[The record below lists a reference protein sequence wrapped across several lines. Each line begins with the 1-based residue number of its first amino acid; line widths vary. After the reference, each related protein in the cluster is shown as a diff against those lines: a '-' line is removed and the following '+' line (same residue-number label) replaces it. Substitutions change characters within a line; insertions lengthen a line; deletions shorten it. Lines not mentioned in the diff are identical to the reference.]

1 MRTPDLIATIALPL
15 VVISVPALA
24 QQRDIFGP
32 DEIVDGDTIVV
43 NHIRIRLFGM
53 DAPEFDQS
61 CTDNDG
67 KAYSCGHLAPVALK
81 ELIGGS
87 PVSCAS
93 VDSDRYHRTVAVCKS
108 ADGND
113 LSNDMVRI
121 PLVNSRIG
129 IAYDAT
135 IKGMQAYPWFVVH
148 YDLLSR

>member
-1 MRTPDLIATIALPL
+1 
-15 VVISVPALA
+15 
-24 QQRDIFGP
+24 
-32 DEIVDGDTIVV
+32 
-43 NHIRIRLFGM
+43 M

-67 KAYSCGHLAPVALK
+67 KAYSCGHLAAVALK

-113 LSNDMVRI
+113 LSNDMVRLGFAVDYYRYSHGRYETAEKEAREGRRGLWAGRFDD
-121 PLVNSRIG
+121 PASFRHKSHG
-129 IAYDAT
+129 
-135 IKGMQAYPWFVVH
+135 H
-148 YDLLSR
+148 